1 MHVTFNIINLII
13 MKRFNLTEQVKDLI
27 KGYTDKCGT
36 QYFILSMANEFNPRC
51 DDSWFQSLF
60 LEYNP
65 TLYNSNEEF
74 IETLCNAGGELMDKV
89 IEQFKVYFED
99 SCNINRVGNGI
110 TMVTSD
116 MAGIALTFADS
127 DLGLYITYMETLC

>member
-1 MHVTFNIINLII
+1 
-13 MKRFNLTEQVKDLI
+13 MKRFNLTKQVKGLI
-27 KGYTDKCGT
+27 NGYSDEVGT
-36 QYFILSMANEFNPRC
+36 RYFILSMANEFNPRC

-74 IETLCNAGGELMDKV
+74 IDTLSNARRELTEMV
-89 IEQFKVYFED
+89 IEQFQVYFGD

>member
-1 MHVTFNIINLII
+1 MNLII
-13 MKRFNLTEQVKDLI
+13 IKRFNLTEQVKDLI

-36 QYFILSMANEFNPRC
+36 QYFILSM
-51 DDSWFQSLF
+51 
-60 LEYNP
+60 
-65 TLYNSNEEF
+65 
-74 IETLCNAGGELMDKV
+74 
-89 IEQFKVYFED
+89 
-99 SCNINRVGNGI
+99 GNGI

>member
-1 MHVTFNIINLII
+1 
-13 MKRFNLTEQVKDLI
+13 MKRFNLTESVKGLI
-27 KGYTDKCGT
+27 KGYSDESGT
-36 QYFILSMANEFNPRC
+36 QYFILSMVNEFNHRC
-51 DDSWFQSLF
+51 DDSWFQALF
-60 LEYNP
+60 LEY
-65 TLYNSNEEF
+65 F
-74 IETLCNAGGELMDKV
+74 G
-89 IEQFKVYFED
+89 D

>member
-1 MHVTFNIINLII
+1 
-13 MKRFNLTEQVKDLI
+13 MKRFNLTESVKGLI
-27 KGYTDKCGT
+27 KGYSDESGT
-36 QYFILSMANEFNPRC
+36 QYFIPSMVNEFNPRC
-51 DDSWFQSLF
+51 DDSWFQALF

-65 TLYNSNEEF
+65 TLYNGNEEY
-74 IETLCNAGGELMDKV
+74 IDTLSNAGRELTDKV
-89 IEQFKVYFED
+89 IEQFQVYFGD

>member
-1 MHVTFNIINLII
+1 
-13 MKRFNLTEQVKDLI
+13 MKRFNLTEQVKGLI
-27 KGYTDKCGT
+27 NGYSDEVGT
-36 QYFILSMANEFNPRC
+36 RYFILSMVNEFNPRC
-51 DDSWFQSLF
+51 DDSWFQALF

-65 TLYNSNEEF
+65 TLYNGNEEY
-74 IETLCNAGGELMDKV
+74 IDTLSNAGRELTEMV
-89 IEQFKVYFED
+89 IEQFQVYFGD

-116 MAGIALTFADS
+116 MAGIALTYADS